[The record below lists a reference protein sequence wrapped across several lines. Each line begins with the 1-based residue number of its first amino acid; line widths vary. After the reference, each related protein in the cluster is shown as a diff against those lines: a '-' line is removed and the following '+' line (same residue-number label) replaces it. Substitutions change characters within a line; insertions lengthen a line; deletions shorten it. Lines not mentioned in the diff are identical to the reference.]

1 MPHLV
6 KQEAN
11 VSLENSVEVRLGAP
25 RRRNLLDGIRIVL
38 PPNLRRAARETRVCF
53 GRGSSSAR
61 ESNRLRRF
69 CALQAD
75 AQGRPS
81 VAKRPRGAEGA
92 PGHSLRPLFHLQ
104 RATGAAMAAVLTRI
118 RRRSFASLNRCA
130 ASNRFMAAIV
140 ARPPQPEGD
149 LPLPSPCRYAA
160 EAQWGRRAEQAA
172 RKSRAR
178 QSRFQR
184 VSKAAVL
191 LWPHNAQQQC
201 PKQPRVALLR
211 SLGLGLSPSRVS
223 LARVLP
229 ALAPA

>member
-1 MPHLV
+1 MSVSKIRSRFALVHLV
-6 KQEAN
+6 A
-11 VSLENSVEVRLGAP
+11 
-25 RRRNLLDGIRIVL
+25 GIFLMESASCSHPICAG
-38 PPNLRRAARETRVCF
+38 RRARRGFASGGAR
-53 GRGSSSAR
+53 AR
-61 ESNRLRRF
+61 RARATACAV

-191 LWPHNAQQQC
+191 AWPHNAQQQC